1 LRDPSIPD
9 RFSLRLFVLSLRPKS
24 SNRKVREARLLSCFC
39 IPSGE
44 FMLMPGHVAGRRL
57 SQLGKKHVG
66 LQAGLDRG
74 VELTS
79 AQHASSDCSERKLS
93 PAVFNSS
100 MFDEV

>member
-1 LRDPSIPD
+1 
-9 RFSLRLFVLSLRPKS
+9 
-24 SNRKVREARLLSCFC
+24 
-39 IPSGE
+39 
-44 FMLMPGHVAGRRL
+44 MPGHVAGRRL

-79 AQHASSDCSERKLS
+79 AQQVSEIFGHGHASSDCSERKLS